1 MKIGR
6 TKIPR
11 FGLLAGL
18 LLVGALTMG
27 LAAPVL
33 AIDHPIVVYGN
44 AQLDDAAAP
53 VGTEIDIYLDGVLEA
68 TTTVTTA
75 GEYGPVQIWAN
86 DPDDHGKVFTFTVG
100 GFPATSTP
108 AAPEFGWENLEVDL
122 AAWSGATYTLDVTI
136 NPVGGGTVT
145 GNGIACPGD
154 CTQDYAEDT
163 VVELTAAAAV
173 GYEFV
178 NWTGDASGTNP
189 VVDVTMDADK
199 TATANFRV
207 PGEFVL
213 EPGPNT
219 LSTPAY
225 LTSTLGDIIPGDYGI
240 DWIGFQL
247 TWSRRAGST
256 WSAANAST
264 TISPLDGFAIINLT
278 DDDIELPDV
287 ANWPWAE
294 WESGDTLLFPPT
306 KQLSANQIALVGPAP
321 GQVNG
326 VAPVISVDNF
336 MAGVQAS
343 RVISPGWGDQPSWSA
358 TYDSAFWGWDW
369 GLDVQIVSPYKAY
382 FVFPTATSQ
391 LTGSCTL
398 P

>member
-11 FGLLAGL
+11 FGLLAGI
-18 LLVGALTMG
+18 LLVGALTVG

-44 AQLDDAAAP
+44 AELDDAAAP
-53 VGTEIDIYLDGVLEA
+53 VGTDIEIYLDSVLME
-68 TTTVTTA
+68 TTQVTVL
-75 GEYGPVQIWAN
+75 GGGYGPVQIWAN
-86 DPDDHGKVFTFTVG
+86 DPDDHGKVFTFTVD

-145 GNGIACPGD
+145 DTGIDCPGD

-178 NWTGDASGTNP
+178 NWTGDASGTSLTVN
-189 VVDVTMDADK
+189 VTMDADK
-199 TATANFRV
+199 TVTANFRI
-207 PGEFVL
+207 PGEDVL
-213 EPGPNT
+213 VPGPNM

-225 LTSTLGDIIPGDYGI
+225 LASTLGDVIPGVYAT
-240 DWIGFQL
+240 DWIGYQL
-247 TWSRRAGST
+247 GGWGGGWTSI
-256 WSAANAST
+256 NAST

-278 DDDIELPDV
+278 LDDIELDV
-287 ANWPWAE
+287 DNWPWAE
-294 WESGDTLLFPPT
+294 WEPGDTPLLPPT
-306 KQLSANQIALVGPAP
+306 KQLSANQWALVGPAP
-321 GQVNG
+321 GLVDG
-326 VAPVISVDNF
+326 VAPAISVDAF

-343 RVISPGWGDQPSWSA
+343 RVVSPGWGDQAAWTA
-358 TYDSAFWGWDW
+358 TYIPLWGWDW
-369 GLDVQIVSPYKAY
+369 EMVGPYKAY

>member
-1 MKIGR
+1 MKIGK

-18 LLVGALTMG
+18 LLAGALTVG

-33 AIDHPIVVYGN
+33 AIDHPIAIYGDVD
-44 AQLDDAAAP
+44 LDAADAP
-53 VGTEIDIYLDGVLEA
+53 VGTVINIYLDGVFKA

-86 DPDDHGKVFTFTVG
+86 NPADHGKVFTFTVD

-108 AAPEFGWENLEVDL
+108 AAPEFGWENQEVDL
-122 AAWSGATYTLDVTI
+122 AAWSGETYTLTVTI
-136 NPVGGGTVT
+136 APTGGGTVT
-145 GNGIACPGD
+145 GIGIACPGD

-163 VVELTAAAAV
+163 VVTLTAAANA

-178 NWTGDASGTNP
+178 NWTGSASGTSQTVN
-189 VVDVTMDADK
+189 VTMNANK
-199 TATANFRV
+199 AVTANFRV
-207 PGEFVL
+207 PVVPGEYVL
-213 EPGPNT
+213 EPGQNT

-225 LTSTLGDIIPGDYGI
+225 LDSTLGDIIPGVYAT
-240 DWIGFQL
+240 DWLGYQL
-247 TWSRRAGST
+247 TWSAWTGTT
-256 WSAANAST
+256 WTAATAST

-278 DDDIELPDV
+278 DEDIELDV
-287 ANWPWAE
+287 DNWPWAE
-294 WESGDTLLFPPT
+294 WESGDSPLLPPT
-306 KQLSANQIALVGPAP
+306 KQLSANQWALVGPAP
-321 GQVNG
+321 GLVTG
-326 VAPVISVDNF
+326 DAPDVSVDNF
-336 MAGVQAS
+336 MAGVEAS
-343 RVISPGWGDQPSWSA
+343 RVVSPGWGNQSSWTA
-358 TYDSAFWGWDW
+358 TYLPLWGWDAQ
-369 GLDVQIVSPYKAY
+369 VASPYKAY